1 MSLTSNITKILGKL
15 VHKLRFLEQN
25 EILYNNQYGF
35 RKNYPA
41 NHALIDITEKI
52 RNTLD
57 NEYYACGVFIGLEKT
72 MDTYNS
78 ARQIKI
84 LWCERNN

>member
-1 MSLTSNITKILGKL
+1 M
-15 VHKLRFLEQN
+15 
-25 EILYNNQYGF
+25 
-35 RKNYPA
+35 
-41 NHALIDITEKI
+41 

-84 LWCERNN
+84 LWCERNNWSVLNNLYWIDLYWIIDLYIGISKVDTNIKILKNVALKKS